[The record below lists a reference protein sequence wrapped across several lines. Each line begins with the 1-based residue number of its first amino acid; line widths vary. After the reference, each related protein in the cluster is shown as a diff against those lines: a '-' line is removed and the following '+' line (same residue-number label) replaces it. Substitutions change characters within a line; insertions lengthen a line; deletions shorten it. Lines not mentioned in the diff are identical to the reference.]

1 MPGGA
6 AVTAWLAANA
16 RIFPTTLI
24 VLDCFA
30 AAAYACGGDWRRVIY
45 WTAAAV
51 LTSSVTY

>member
-1 MPGGA
+1 MPRGA

-24 VLDCFA
+24 VLDVFA